1 MADLRFRSPYKAP
14 AGGAVDLNFSAG
26 DDKQNASYSVHVT
39 SAAPTLSGRIVA
51 RRPQA
56 VAVGAVLQKAA
67 PTLAAS
73 LAYDNRVWRTKGT
86 APTDTWRVGAMQRSG
101 TSERWQVGTPSGRR
115 MTVPWH
121 RGGGLAN
128 SQTDGF
134 QANTPRPAAVS
145 GTWSETTQ
153 RPAETASSY
162 QVMEGRQLGARE
174 RWQDARAVLQ
184 VRSDRTNA
192 LQPAKLAKV
201 LPWGTGAAL
210 AVLLLSHAG
219 AGQARTVLQRLP
231 WEGAR
236 RAPPGREQAS
246 EPPTTTPYHASAD
259 LYLGRRFRP
268 LDPLAVPISFGRRSA
283 VSSVPVLRVYIV
295 TNEVDFVRLPGREPL
310 HPLSVKVG
318 LDYRSWAWKVSATLP
333 YAMLPLVDTAELG
346 PVEAELT
353 INGVKWKV
361 LLKDYSERRVF
372 GGAAL
377 QVEGISRATY
387 LAAPYAR
394 TRSLA
399 IEAPATA
406 QQIARAELQRV
417 DLDTG
422 YDLDWRLTDW
432 LVPANSWSY
441 QDLAPIGVIS
451 RIAEAAG
458 GYVNAHP
465 YENRLIVQPE
475 YPEAPWNW
483 GALQLDADLP
493 VDLVKVIDH
502 RFEETPAFNGVY
514 VQGDRNG
521 ILARVFRSGTAGDQ
535 LAPTVVDELITHVDA
550 ARSRGKA
557 ILGNTGKHSRI
568 TLEMPMVADVG
579 LLPPGAVVQL
589 RDTSYWRGIVR
600 ATDVSARWGR
610 DNALTVAQTVEIER
624 RYG

>member
-1 MADLRFRSPYKAP
+1 MADLRFRGPYTAP
-14 AGGAVDLNFSAG
+14 AGNAVELNFSAG
-26 DDKQNASYSVHVT
+26 DDRQSTTCSVHVT
-39 SAAPTLSGRIVA
+39 SAAPTLSGIITA
-51 RRPQA
+51 RRPPSVA
-56 VAVGAVLQKAA
+56 VAAQLQKRA
-67 PTLAAS
+67 PVLAVS
-73 LAYDNRVWRTKGT
+73 LTYDNRVWRTKGT
-86 APTDTWRVGAMQRSG
+86 APTDTWRVGTAQRSG
-101 TSERWQVGTPSGRR
+101 VSERWQVGTPSRR
-115 MTVPWH
+115 TMVSAWH
-121 RGGGLAN
+121 RGVGLASN
-128 SQTDGF
+128 HADGF
-134 QANTPRPAAVS
+134 QANAPRPAVVS
-145 GTWSETTQ
+145 DAWSETMQ
-153 RPAETASSY
+153 RPADTTSAY
-162 QVMEGRQLGARE
+162 QVMASRRLSARTG
-174 RWQDARAVLQ
+174 WQEARAVLQ
-184 VRSDRTNA
+184 TLLDRTDA
-192 LQPAKLAKV
+192 LQPAKLAKAV
-201 LPWGTGAAL
+201 TWGKGAAL
-210 AVLLLSHAG
+210 AVLLVSRAG
-219 AGQARTVLQRLP
+219 AGQARTTLWRMP
-231 WEGAR
+231 WERAR
-236 RAPPGREQAS
+236 IAPPGREQAS
-246 EPPTTTPYHASAD
+246 EAPVTPPYRASAD
-259 LYLGRRFRP
+259 LYLGRLFRP
-268 LDPLAVPISFGRRSA
+268 LDPAAVPISFGRRAA
-283 VSSVPVLRVYIV
+283 VRQVPVLRVYIV
-295 TNEVDFVRLPGREPL
+295 TNELDFVRLPGREQL
-310 HPLSVKVG
+310 HPLSVNVA
-318 LDYRSWAWKVSATLP
+318 LDYKSWAWKVSATLP
-333 YAMLPLVDTAELG
+333 YAMLPLVDTAQLG

-353 INGVKWKV
+353 INGVKWAV
-361 LLKDYSERRVF
+361 LLKNYSERRAF
-372 GGAAL
+372 GGSTL

-422 YDLDWRLTDW
+422 YDLDWKLADW

-475 YPEAPWNW
+475 YPEPPWNW

-550 ARSRGKA
+550 ARSRGTA

-568 TLEMPMVADVG
+568 TLEMPMLPEVG
-579 LLPPGAVVQL
+579 LLAPGAVVQL
-589 RDTSYWRGIVR
+589 RDTAYWRGIVR

-610 DNALTVAQTVEIER
+610 DHALTVAQTVEIER
-624 RYG
+624 RYR

>member
-1 MADLRFRSPYKAP
+1 M
-14 AGGAVDLNFSAG
+14 
-26 DDKQNASYSVHVT
+26 
-39 SAAPTLSGRIVA
+39 
-51 RRPQA
+51 
-56 VAVGAVLQKAA
+56 
-67 PTLAAS
+67 
-73 LAYDNRVWRTKGT
+73 
-86 APTDTWRVGAMQRSG
+86 
-101 TSERWQVGTPSGRR
+101 
-115 MTVPWH
+115 
-121 RGGGLAN
+121 
-128 SQTDGF
+128 
-134 QANTPRPAAVS
+134 
-145 GTWSETTQ
+145 
-153 RPAETASSY
+153 
-162 QVMEGRQLGARE
+162 
-174 RWQDARAVLQ
+174 
-184 VRSDRTNA
+184 
-192 LQPAKLAKV
+192 
-201 LPWGTGAAL
+201 
-210 AVLLLSHAG
+210 
-219 AGQARTVLQRLP
+219 
-231 WEGAR
+231 
-236 RAPPGREQAS
+236 
-246 EPPTTTPYHASAD
+246 
-259 LYLGRRFRP
+259 
-268 LDPLAVPISFGRRSA
+268 
-283 VSSVPVLRVYIV
+283 
-295 TNEVDFVRLPGREPL
+295 RLPGREPL

-406 QQIARAELQRV
+406 QQIARAELQRI

-557 ILGNTGKHSRI
+557 ILGNTGKHSSSMSRK
-568 TLEMPMVADVG
+568 G
-579 LLPPGAVVQL
+579 NC
-589 RDTSYWRGIVR
+589 W
-600 ATDVSARWGR
+600 
-610 DNALTVAQTVEIER
+610 DNAPTESLWGSLKVARLHGRRFPTRREAMDEVIDWLSFYNHRRLHSTLGYLSPMQFER
-624 RYG
+624 AWLASQQQRAA